1 MTSYNAI
8 STVLFGG
15 LVDRFFSN
23 FGVKESLGKSDIKIP
38 FRTYMCSTLLTS
50 FLIYFI
56 SFGGI
61 FALFKFIQFQSTTK
75 ILLLIVGPIVCACL
89 CFGFFVYQPI
99 QRANSRRKNIEVNLP
114 FVLTHMGAIA
124 ESGVPPYMIFK
135 LLADFEEYGEVSK
148 EMKKLIKN
156 IDTLGIDPLTA
167 IKDLAERTPSKEF
180 KQVLIG
186 IVSAT
191 ESGGDVKNY
200 LKISGEQALFNWR
213 IKREKFLQQLSAYAE
228 FYTGILIAAPLFIIA
243 LFSVMGMISPTLGGF
258 DILTLTKMSIW
269 ILVPILNLAFLGF
282 LKGMEVEM

>member
-8 STVLFGG
+8 ATILFGG
-15 LVDRFFSN
+15 LVDKYFSKSS
-23 FGVKESLGKSDIKIP
+23 VKDSLGKSDIKMP
-38 FRTYMCSTLLTS
+38 FRTYMCSTFLTS
-50 FLIYFI
+50 LLAYFL
-56 SFGGI
+56 SFGAV
-61 FALFKFIQFQSTTK
+61 FALLRFIQFQAATK
-75 ILLLIVGPIVCACL
+75 IMLFIVAPICLACL
-89 CFGFFVYQPI
+89 CFGLFLYQPI
-99 QRANSRRKNIEVNLP
+99 QRANSRRKNIEINLP

-135 LLADFEEYGEVSK
+135 LLAEFEEYGDVSK
-148 EMKKLIKN
+148 EMKKLVKN

-167 IKDLAERTPSKEF
+167 IKSLAERTPSSEF
-180 KQVLIG
+180 KQVLLG

-191 ESGGDVKNY
+191 EAGGDVKNY
-200 LKISGEQALFNWR
+200 LKVSGEQALFNWR